1 VSIAVVDMDK
11 ELEELEAAAAAPP
24 RRMLL
29 RRDEGVFRGAKAVT
43 DLTRRADVR
52 NFITF
57 MLWSSTVALVNL
69 CDDRSLTCG

>member
-1 VSIAVVDMDK
+1 LLSIAVLDK
-11 ELEELEAAAAAPP
+11 DVEELEELEKLEEAEAAAPP

-29 RRDEGVFRGAKAVT
+29 RRDGVFRGANAVT

-57 MLWSSTVALVNL
+57 MLWREVGCV
-69 CDDRSLTCG
+69 RYK